1 MSNEEAIRNILTNI
15 LGDIERTGRTF
26 PELSVVRCEVSKS
39 LIDIAK
45 QYLGEGG
52 E

>member
-1 MSNEEAIRNILTNI
+1 MNYEQAIKNILTNI
-15 LGDIERTGRTF
+15 LLDIEKTGRTT

-45 QYLGEGG
+45 QYLGES